1 MTDTTTP
8 QGTDETPVDPVD
20 RVLARAEAHSG
31 VRVFG
36 AAQALQDEA
45 TTSRSDT
52 DGEQWDREER
62 AALRRVAG
70 LSTELEDVT
79 EVEYRQLRL
88 ENVVLVGVHPQG
100 EQEDAENS
108 LRELSALAETAG
120 AVVLDGVLQRR
131 PHPDPATYV
140 GRGKAQ
146 ELRDIVASVG
156 ADTVIA
162 DAELAP
168 SQRRALEDVVKVK
181 VIDRTTVILDIFSQH
196 AKSREGKAQVELAQ
210 LEYLLPR
217 LRGWGDSMSRQAGG
231 QVGAG
236 GAGMGSRGPGETKIE
251 LDRRRIRTKMALL
264 RRQIRDYAPARD
276 AKRAER
282 KRNTIPSVAI
292 AGYTNAGKSSLLN
305 RLTSAGVLVEN
316 ALFATLDATVRR
328 SETSDGRVYTLTDTV
343 GFVRNLPHQLVEA
356 FRSTLEE
363 VGDAD
368 VILHVVDASHPDPA
382 AQLKTVRDVI
392 GDVGARDTREIVVF
406 NKADLIDDDARLL
419 LRGLEPE
426 ALFVSSRT
434 GLGFEELRAAIEAA
448 LPLPAVEVRAI
459 VPYGRGRPHLGRARQ
474 RAHRLASPTR
484 SRAPPCTRSCRSGS
498 RPSSHRSW
506 CRPRTEPAP
515 GERDRRRSVELD
527 RRHVRRLEPEHL
539 AEEREFLLERVDD
552 GLAAPE
558 AVTLALVQHVGV
570 GHAARC
576 EGIADGLGLGGR
588 HHLVLGSLQQ
598 QERHAEPVGPA
609 ERRPLDVHALILR
622 EAVRSARPGSAPRS
636 RASRP
641 PAPGHPRRRSARC
654 RRCTRPCP
662 RGRRAPSIRRRSL
675 LRWRGA
681 RHPLAPPRR
690 VRSTPAAT
698 SSTSTI
704 PHRPRRRSRYARP

>member
-1 MTDTTTP
+1 MTDTTSTP
-8 QGTDETPVDPVD
+8 GTDETPVDPVD
-20 RVLARAEAHSG
+20 RVLSRADARSG
-31 VRVFG
+31 VSVFG
-36 AAQALQDEA
+36 SAQALQDA
-45 TTSRSDT
+45 TTARGGDT
-52 DGEQWDREER
+52 DGDQWDREER
-62 AALRRVAG
+62 AALRRVPG

-108 LRELSALAETAG
+108 LRELAALAETAG
-120 AVVLDGVLQRR
+120 AIVLDGVLQRR
-131 PHPDPATYV
+131 PHPDPATFV
-140 GRGKAQ
+140 GRGKAE

-251 LDRRRIRTKMALL
+251 LDRRRIRTRMAQL
-264 RRQIRDYAPARD
+264 RRQIKDFAPARD

-328 SETSDGRVYTLTDTV
+328 SQTEDGRVFTLTDTV

-363 VGDAD
+363 VADAD
-368 VILHVVDASHPDPA
+368 VIVHVVDGSHPDPA
-382 AQLKTVRDVI
+382 AQLSTVRDVI
-392 GDVGARDTREIVVF
+392 GDVGARDIPEIVVF
-406 NKADLIDDDARLL
+406 NKADLIDPDTRLV
-419 LRGLEPE
+419 LRGLEPD
-426 ALFVSSRT
+426 AVFVSSRT
-434 GLGFEELRAAIEAA
+434 GEGVAQLRAIVEER
-448 LPLPAVEVRAI
+448 LPLPAVEV
-459 VPYGRGRPHLGRARQ
+459 
-474 RAHRLASPTR
+474 
-484 SRAPPCTRSCRSGS
+484 
-498 RPSSHRSW
+498 
-506 CRPRTEPAP
+506 
-515 GERDRRRSVELD
+515 
-527 RRHVRRLEPEHL
+527 
-539 AEEREFLLERVDD
+539 
-552 GLAAPE
+552 
-558 AVTLALVQHVGV
+558 
-570 GHAARC
+570 
-576 EGIADGLGLGGR
+576 
-588 HHLVLGSLQQ
+588 
-598 QERHAEPVGPA
+598 
-609 ERRPLDVHALILR
+609 HALIPYHRGDLVSAIH
-622 EAVRSARPGSAPRS
+622 EQGIIVSQEHQEGGTAVHAHVSAYL
-636 RASRP
+636 ASK
-641 PAPGHPRRRSARC
+641 
-654 RRCTRPCP
+654 
-662 RGRRAPSIRRRSL
+662 
-675 LRWRGA
+675 
-681 RHPLAPPRR
+681 LAD
-690 VRSTPAAT
+690 
-698 SSTSTI
+698 
-704 PHRPRRRSRYARP
+704 YAG

>member
-1 MTDTTTP
+1 MT
-8 QGTDETPVDPVD
+8 ETSHENDKVDAVD
-20 RVLARAEAHSG
+20 RVLAHAESRTTALS
-31 VRVFG
+31 FG
-36 AAQALQDEA
+36 AAQALQDAA
-45 TTSRSDT
+45 TTGSGET

-62 AALRRVAG
+62 AALRRVPG

-100 EQEDAENS
+100 ATEDAENS
-108 LRELSALAETAG
+108 LRELAALAETAG

-140 GRGKAQ
+140 GRGKAE
-146 ELRDIVASVG
+146 ELKGIVAAVG

-162 DAELAP
+162 DTELAP

-217 LRGWGDSMSRQAGG
+217 LRGWGESMSRQAGG

-251 LDRRRIRTKMALL
+251 LDRRRIRTKMAQL
-264 RRQIRDYAPARD
+264 RKQIRDFAPARD

-328 SETSDGRVYTLTDTV
+328 AEAADGRVYTLTDTV

-368 VILHVVDASHPDPA
+368 ILLHVVDASHPDPA
-382 AQLKTVRDVI
+382 AQIATVRDVI
-392 GDVGARDTREIVVF
+392 GEVGARDTTEIIVF
-406 NKADLIDDDARLL
+406 NKADLVDDDTRLL
-419 LRGLEPE
+419 LHGLAPG
-426 ALFVSSRT
+426 AHFVSSRT
-434 GLGFEELRAAIEAA
+434 GEGIDELRAAVEAA
-448 LPLPAVEVRAI
+448 LPLPAVEVHAL
-459 VPYGRGRPHLGRARQ
+459 VPYDRGDLVSA
-474 RAHRLASPTR
+474 AHESGHIVSQEHQEGGTALHAYVSERLAAEF
-484 SRAPPCTRSCRSGS
+484 APY
-498 RPSSHRSW
+498 
-506 CRPRTEPAP
+506 
-515 GERDRRRSVELD
+515 
-527 RRHVRRLEPEHL
+527 
-539 AEEREFLLERVDD
+539 
-552 GLAAPE
+552 
-558 AVTLALVQHVGV
+558 LVG
-570 GHAARC
+570 
-576 EGIADGLGLGGR
+576 
-588 HHLVLGSLQQ
+588 
-598 QERHAEPVGPA
+598 
-609 ERRPLDVHALILR
+609 
-622 EAVRSARPGSAPRS
+622 
-636 RASRP
+636 
-641 PAPGHPRRRSARC
+641 
-654 RRCTRPCP
+654 
-662 RGRRAPSIRRRSL
+662 
-675 LRWRGA
+675 
-681 RHPLAPPRR
+681 
-690 VRSTPAAT
+690 
-698 SSTSTI
+698 
-704 PHRPRRRSRYARP
+704 